1 MPNDAGTIGVVGGGQ
16 LALMLCEAGQ
26 ARGIPVAIQS
36 ASDQDPAAASAQH
49 QVIGAPTDAIA
60 TASLAGCCSG
70 ITFENEWIPVEALQS
85 LEQDGVLF
93 KPSIQSLKPL
103 VNKLSQR
110 RLLDDLDLPSPDWV
124 GLDEIELKTLALP
137 DDWRFPVMAKAGHGG
152 YDGKGTR
159 VIKDRLALSELLSSV
174 VAKDWLLE
182 AWVPYDRELALVLS
196 RDQQGRIR
204 SFPLVET
211 HQSSQV
217 CDWVLAPAP
226 ADQLLEA
233 TAYNI
238 AASLLTHLNYV
249 GVMALEFFYGPQGLM
264 VNEVAPRTHN
274 SGHFSIEACNSS
286 QFDQQLCITAGLPVP
301 STELVAPGALMVNL
315 LGLGSDAELPLDE
328 RLTALQTIPG
338 SHLHWYGK
346 EEMPGRKVG
355 HVTVLLQQP
364 DADARDGEAR
374 DVLKHIRSVWP
385 NPLN

>member
-26 ARGIPVAIQS
+26 NRGIQVAVQS
-36 ASDQDPAAASAQH
+36 ASDQDPAVASAHH
-49 QVIGAPTDAIA
+49 QVIGAPTDAAA
-60 TASLAGCCSG
+60 TAVLADQCDG
-70 ITFENEWIPVEALQS
+70 ITFENEWIPVEAL
-85 LEQDGVLF
+85 LKIERNGVSF
-93 KPSIQSLKPL
+93 NPSIKSLKPL

-110 RLLDDLDLPSPDWV
+110 RLLDELSLPSPDWV
-124 GLDEIELKTLALP
+124 GLDEIDLKTLELP
-137 DDWRFPVMAKAGHGG
+137 EDWTFPVMAKAGHGG

-159 VIKDRLALSELLSSV
+159 VIRDRRALSDLLDNV

-182 AWVPYDRELALVLS
+182 AWVPYDRELALVVS

-211 HQSSQV
+211 HQCSQV

-226 ADQLLEA
+226 AEQLLEA
-233 TAYNI
+233 TTYNI
-238 AASLLTHLNYV
+238 AASLLTHLDYV

-286 QFDQQLCITAGLPVP
+286 QFDQQLFITAGLPVP
-301 STELVAPGALMVNL
+301 STELVAPGAFMVNL
-315 LGLGSDAELPLDE
+315 LGLAPDAAISLEE
-328 RLTALQTIPG
+328 RLRALQDIPG
-338 SHLHWYGK
+338 AHLHWYGK

-364 DADARDGEAR
+364 DANGREREAR
-374 DVLKHIRSVWP
+374 DVLERIRSLWP
-385 NPLN
+385 NPLD